1 MAILITIMQQEQQ
14 LSKIRMVLVGNTNV
28 GKSAFLE
35 QVFGKTTTKVGLTLN
50 LDLYTRKIQ
59 GITY

>member
-1 MAILITIMQQEQQ
+1 MQQEQQ